1 MEGAA
6 PPLTQAFTST
16 QHGYSVSIPEIWVT
30 EPATEPWTGS
40 FPLNFTVP
48 QVDFL
53 YDPDLQ
59 GDLFLA
65 IASQPIGDSTPDEW
79 LAGQMASGE
88 GCATTGPVTVDGAS
102 GLIGTLGCDGHAVVV
117 ADGRGYWI
125 QLYTGDALSS
135 FDYDQAWFM
144 DILDTVQLQPEDA
157 VD

>member
-1 MEGAA
+1 MGRGGGRQALVEVPQPVAQAVEGAA

-53 YDPDLQ
+53 YDPDLR

-65 IASQPIGDSTPDEW
+65 IASQPIGE
-79 LAGQMASGE
+79 
-88 GCATTGPVTVDGAS
+88 
-102 GLIGTLGCDGHAVVV
+102 
-117 ADGRGYWI
+117 
-125 QLYTGDALSS
+125 
-135 FDYDQAWFM
+135 
-144 DILDTVQLQPEDA
+144 
-157 VD
+157 